1 MEIYSH
7 EKYEFF
13 KEIINID
20 IDEIMDKW
28 YHLNKDKE
36 FYELYKHFILIGMS
50 KKDLLELEDEDEMV
64 KKIKNE
70 VFRLNSDS
78 NFYQFLTDEEDKE
91 ILRNDYLKQGIKQG
105 IEQGIEQTNINN
117 ARSMKLKNIP
127 INIINEITGLDTKLI
142 ASL

>member
-1 MEIYSH
+1 
-7 EKYEFF
+7 
-13 KEIINID
+13 
-20 IDEIMDKW
+20 
-28 YHLNKDKE
+28 
-36 FYELYKHFILIGMS
+36 
-50 KKDLLELEDEDEMV
+50 MV